1 MYLDISFHISFPVQ
15 LLDGLSSYSRRS
27 EAEWGKRAVHRRL
40 AAVIGPKVDRPLH
53 HVYGP
58 FFIVGGGAE
67 WIRAERRNG
76 SEGRRTI
83 STITL
88 WRNVTNAH
96 AKMVYGTRWNYEGN
110 KKGASR
116 KLSKMAPIA
125 PSGNRGCFQTEG

>member
-27 EAEWGKRAVHRRL
+27 EAEWGKRAAHRRL

-76 SEGRRTI
+76 SEGRGTI

-96 AKMVYGTRWNYEGN
+96 AKMVYGTPME
-110 KKGASR
+110 
-116 KLSKMAPIA
+116 L
-125 PSGNRGCFQTEG
+125 